1 MTVTGSI
8 SAEVAASSYVPPY
21 KATTSFAQSPE
32 VTGSVTS
39 ALPADPTI
47 SSGISGVDY
56 ATAYLDAHM
65 MSWPSYRYAY
75 LFWIILAGLA
85 AIYALSHHLRLS
97 AGSFGAGYS
106 KWGMRRKGL
115 GTKDGRRGTILP
127 SNNTML
133 SIAFLIVLSVVLCL
147 VGYDYISPSSTTLN
161 FASYRK
167 RAFVPY
173 GINKAFWT
181 SGNRFGYMAFAMT
194 PLVVLFALKAP
205 PFAFLSLRP
214 LTHLYSDKLAL
225 FHRAAAWLVWA
236 FTTVH
241 TILWTIQLFKD
252 KHNGRAVWFTIW
264 NSYHFIFGC
273 IAYGLMTA
281 VMVLSLKP
289 VRKHGFEFFY
299 IAHVVLVFLTIVS
312 SIIHHPVL
320 WFWMA
325 GALILWGCE
334 RSVRFI
340 RMTRINGIFGKDKYR
355 ALVAGRSYDQY
366 SHRKQESKQG
376 DSYSTPQHDS
386 GYPYADKPRK
396 PPSTGHLQSG
406 DLSDFGGTRGQN
418 GYDEGSFQP
427 LGSYDARHNNNDPPA
442 VSPYHERVPSVAHS
456 IPPNLPVYMPTTI
469 PIGHA
474 QAQLLPSRTIRLTIR
489 VARPFRWSPGQSV
502 LLYLPELSWFQSH
515 PFTILNND
523 PNEITLLV
531 KARKGL
537 TRRLFNYVRQ
547 RSLAAVGINS
557 VKDKRISLASM
568 RIGNGE
574 NNLYVPPI
582 FLKAWV
588 DGPMGSSE
596 RVRWKDHSTVV
607 VICGG
612 SGVSFGAAVCE
623 HVCMSIKNQV
633 GKTRRIRFCWVVRE
647 YAEIAWVAGQL
658 RRCQDMVSADQLHI
672 DIFVTKAQRVKDDLA
687 PPKPVFARDTHSRAN
702 SFDSAASEMSMG
714 SSADGDEA
722 VDSTLRESYAD
733 VIDLTNYEDE
743 EDVDDPV
750 ENRLSTKLE
759 QQGKLRRARSRKIAK
774 RKSAAKLSQTP
785 SYPPSRFQSTYSYD
799 NPEESFANANQGY
812 GHSPASSLY
821 DPFQESRIPPGHSSL
836 AMSPSASQSILSPSA
851 SMLPTSPPFNGAY
864 HGNRQSVRSISD
876 SMYTANDP
884 FTGGGSS
891 QGHGSPSLGHSSLT
905 DDTQMAGPSDPFRD
919 IQTAL
924 SRTSR
929 TQSMVLLENSGADPN
944 EDAGLWIDE
953 ADYAAMSVMS
963 EMARAGKPKLSAVLE
978 EEIEIAQGSL
988 IVATC
993 GPVTLNT
1000 VVRNIVSKTIS
1011 PSRIRRGDKR
1021 GHIVVYSEDYEG

>member
-1 MTVTGSI
+1 
-8 SAEVAASSYVPPY
+8 
-21 KATTSFAQSPE
+21 
-32 VTGSVTS
+32 
-39 ALPADPTI
+39 
-47 SSGISGVDY
+47 
-56 ATAYLDAHM
+56 
-65 MSWPSYRYAY
+65 
-75 LFWIILAGLA
+75 
-85 AIYALSHHLRLS
+85 
-97 AGSFGAGYS
+97 
-106 KWGMRRKGL
+106 
-115 GTKDGRRGTILP
+115 
-127 SNNTML
+127 
-133 SIAFLIVLSVVLCL
+133 
-147 VGYDYISPSSTTLN
+147 
-161 FASYRK
+161 
-167 RAFVPY
+167 
-173 GINKAFWT
+173 
-181 SGNRFGYMAFAMT
+181 
-194 PLVVLFALKAP
+194 
-205 PFAFLSLRP
+205 
-214 LTHLYSDKLAL
+214 
-225 FHRAAAWLVWA
+225 
-236 FTTVH
+236 
-241 TILWTIQLFKD
+241 
-252 KHNGRAVWFTIW
+252 
-264 NSYHFIFGC
+264 
-273 IAYGLMTA
+273 
-281 VMVLSLKP
+281 
-289 VRKHGFEFFY
+289 
-299 IAHVVLVFLTIVS
+299 
-312 SIIHHPVL
+312 
-320 WFWMA
+320 MA

-334 RSVRFI
+334 RSVRLI
-340 RMTRINGIFGKDKYR
+340 RMTRINGIFGKNKYS

-366 SHRKQESKQG
+366 SHRKQDFKQG
-376 DSYSTPQHDS
+376 DPYSTPQRDF
-386 GYPYADKPRK
+386 GNPYTDKTPPK
-396 PPSTGHLQSG
+396 PLAMGHLPSG

-427 LGSYDARHNNNDPPA
+427 LGSYDARHSDSDPAA
-442 VSPYHERVPSVAHS
+442 VSPPYHERVQSVAHS
-456 IPPNLPVYMPTTI
+456 IPPGLPAYMPTTI

-523 PNEITLLV
+523 PNEIMLLV

-568 RIGNGE
+568 RTSNGE

-607 VICGG
+607 VVCGG

-687 PPKPVFARDTHSRAN
+687 PPKPVFARGAHSRAN
-702 SFDSAASEMSMG
+702 SFDSAASEMSAD
-714 SSADGDEA
+714 SSTDRDEA
-722 VDSTLRESYAD
+722 VDSTLMESYAD

-759 QQGKLRRARSRKIAK
+759 QQGKLRRARSRKFAK

-799 NPEESFANANQGY
+799 NPEESFAHGNQGY

-821 DPFQESRIPPGHSSL
+821 DSFHESRGHAGHSSI
-836 AMSPSASQSILSPSA
+836 AMSPSASQSMLIHSTSHSVPQSMLSPSTSI
-851 SMLPTSPPFNGAY
+851 SMLPTSPPFNAY
-864 HGNRQSVRSISD
+864 HGNHQSVRSISD
-876 SMYTANDP
+876 STYTANDP
-884 FTGGGSS
+884 FTGGSS
-891 QGHGSPSLGHSSLT
+891 QGHGSPSVGHSSLT
-905 DDTQMAGPSDPFRD
+905 DDTQVAVPNDPFRD

-929 TQSMVLLENSGADPN
+929 TQSMVLLENSGADPK

-953 ADYAAMSVMS
+953 ADYAAMCVMS

-988 IVATC
+988 IVASRSHAHRICLRGSVLTLTFFFFLAC

-1000 VVRNIVSKTIS
+1000 VVRNLVSKTIS
-1011 PSRIRRGDKR
+1011 PSRIRRGDRR